1 MPFLLLHFLMVLTLS
16 IFVKFWSYALCL
28 CIFSVYMKI
37 WLWYMKIW
45 LEKSYFVEC
54 SDYGYV
60 CMTSRL
66 LSILCLY
73 DQ

>member
-28 CIFSVYMKI
+28 CIFSVVYENMVVV
-37 WLWYMKIW
+37 YENMVG
-45 LEKSYFVEC
+45 EKLFC
-54 SDYGYV
+54 R
-60 CMTSRL
+60 MFRL
-66 LSILCLY
+66 RLCLY